1 MQRHQQ
7 RTPTYAL
14 YLDVK
19 KAFDTVWRDG
29 LWYKLW
35 HKGVQGKLWRLLQ
48 NMYAKT
54 RSAVLVN
61 GRPSAEFPVSQGTA
75 QGCTLSPTLF
85 DVFVDDL
92 LESVQASGLGVEF
105 AGSLLAAL
113 MFADDFIGLEGDPAR
128 LQALTDIAYNFCKK
142 WRLAANVG
150 KSAIVV
156 YGSDSQS
163 PVPIQQWKWGEA
175 VIPVL
180 DYYKYL
186 GILLHSSCK
195 WNVHIQSVIVKAKHA
210 LFKFSKYLKYPR
222 LPFDLKL
229 LMYKTYVR
237 PTLEYGS
244 EIWEGTKTLTN
255 RLEAVQLR
263 AAKMILGCAT
273 HTANVAV
280 LNELGLET
288 LSDRRAIHKMRWLQ
302 KLHDMVQDRLP
313 RQWYEQHQS
322 GQTSH
327 WYKSMAAAWAKAGG
341 PTPITHLWEQQ
352 GQNAIHAHAKAAVA
366 EAAQQRAGHER
377 QCRTTL
383 CYYEDGNTAGNIGG
397 RRQLQRYLGGR
408 LPTTAIQLKLK
419 CRTGTLPTDAF
430 CVRRSMH
437 GVQSPSCKLCHHECE
452 DLPHILLQC
461 PEYADVRS
469 DFYGQ
474 LSACFATEQEF
485 LAFKALPNEQHI
497 SALLSDDYW
506 FQIGQ
511 FEVANAAVLQYLLR
525 VWQHRMSR
533 LEVASAE
540 S

>member
-1 MQRHQQ
+1 MNVLSGKRVGSGQQHIATVRNAAGVSVTGSRVTDAFREHYARVGSTDFLPPVQFDNTWKAQVEAAVEQYSCIPDSATNSPIAAALNAPFGLAEITIARGQLKNGKAPSQDTLPNELLKYGGAGMDQLLLTLFNAMLRLETVPAQWRKGLIVNLFKGGDTADTDNYRPITLLCTVGKLFCRIINNRFVKHITLHEGQAGFVKGESCADNLYCVSEVLMQRHQQ

-128 LQALTDIAYNFCKK
+128 LQALTDIAYDFCKK

-180 DYYKYL
+180 DNYKYAHPVL
-186 GILLHSSCK
+186 P
-195 WNVHIQSVIVKAKHA
+195 
-210 LFKFSKYLKYPR
+210 YP
-222 LPFDLKL
+222 
-229 LMYKTYVR
+229 
-237 PTLEYGS
+237 E
-244 EIWEGTKTLTN
+244 
-255 RLEAVQLR
+255 
-263 AAKMILGCAT
+263 
-273 HTANVAV
+273 
-280 LNELGLET
+280 
-288 LSDRRAIHKMRWLQ
+288 
-302 KLHDMVQDRLP
+302 
-313 RQWYEQHQS
+313 
-322 GQTSH
+322 
-327 WYKSMAAAWAKAGG
+327 
-341 PTPITHLWEQQ
+341 
-352 GQNAIHAHAKAAVA
+352 
-366 EAAQQRAGHER
+366 
-377 QCRTTL
+377 
-383 CYYEDGNTAGNIGG
+383 
-397 RRQLQRYLGGR
+397 
-408 LPTTAIQLKLK
+408 
-419 CRTGTLPTDAF
+419 
-430 CVRRSMH
+430 
-437 GVQSPSCKLCHHECE
+437 
-452 DLPHILLQC
+452 
-461 PEYADVRS
+461 
-469 DFYGQ
+469 
-474 LSACFATEQEF
+474 
-485 LAFKALPNEQHI
+485 
-497 SALLSDDYW
+497 
-506 FQIGQ
+506 
-511 FEVANAAVLQYLLR
+511 
-525 VWQHRMSR
+525 
-533 LEVASAE
+533 
-540 S
+540 